1 MTMRRDDPSVMVVE
15 DDDDIR
21 ESLAEMFTG
30 RGYRALGV
38 ATPHRAF
45 ELLERGWRPRVI
57 VLDPFTPND
66 VHGFQSKLAA
76 NPTWATIPMIV
87 GPGADPATDAIQGRK
102 QTHFLRK
109 PLNLRDLFE
118 ILGRYCSGRSLRC

>member
-1 MTMRRDDPSVMVVE
+1 MTTRRDDPSVMVVE
-15 DDDDIR
+15 DDDEIR

-66 VHGFQSKLAA
+66 ARGFQSKLAA
-76 NPTWATIPMIV
+76 NPIWATIPTIV
-87 GPGADPATDAIQGRK
+87 GPGTSPASDAIVGPRH
-102 QTHFLRK
+102 THVLSK
-109 PLNLRDLFE
+109 PLNLRHLFD
-118 ILGRYCSGRSLRC
+118 ILGRYCSTRSLRC

>member
-38 ATPHRAF
+38 PSTHKAL

-66 VHGFQSKLAA
+66 ARGFQSKLAA
-76 NPTWATIPMIV
+76 NPIWATIPMVV
-87 GPGADPATDAIQGRK
+87 GPGASPATDPAPVPRH
-102 QTHFLRK
+102 THFLSK
-109 PLNLRDLFE
+109 PLNLRHLFD
-118 ILGRYCSGRSLRC
+118 ILGRYCSARTLRC